1 MQCKVGTK
9 LILLLCSTDWE
20 TPEAHH
26 CDRKQELETVM
37 KKMVEENACYATKWA
52 KGRLQWGNNNIFYKH
67 AEHV

>member
-37 KKMVEENACYATKWA
+37 KKMVEENACYAT
-52 KGRLQWGNNNIFYKH
+52 
-67 AEHV
+67 E